1 MSTKK
6 EPDRTKTSKIK
17 IWAKSIPRKQ
27 SIYIYPKSSVKKD
40 FHRS

>member
-6 EPDRTKTSKIK
+6 NLIVPKLQKQNLGK
-17 IWAKSIPRKQ
+17 VNPRKQ